1 MVARDTPLTLELS
14 VGDRARIVDYLNLQ
28 LKAGQLGRFAI
39 CIRVLQLVGLN
50 ATLAKGPRVLNVH
63 RLKR

>member
-1 MVARDTPLTLELS
+1 MVTRDSPITLELS
-14 VGDRARIVDYLNLQ
+14 TTDRARIVDYLNLQ
-28 LKAGQLGRFAI
+28 LKAGQFGRFAI

-50 ATLAKGPRVLNVH
+50 VTLKKGPCVINVH

>member
-1 MVARDTPLTLELS
+1 MVTRDSPITLELS
-14 VGDRARIVDYLNLQ
+14 ATDRARIVDYLNLQ
-28 LKAGQLGRFAI
+28 LKAGQFGRFAI

-50 ATLAKGPRVLNVH
+50 VTLKKRPCVINAH

>member
-1 MVARDTPLTLELS
+1 MVTRDSPITLELS
-14 VGDRARIVDYLNLQ
+14 ATDRARIVDYLNLQ
-28 LKAGQLGRFAI
+28 LQAGQFGRFAI

-50 ATLAKGPRVLNVH
+50 VTLKKGPCVINVH